1 MLSTEE
7 LLERARTR
15 VTNGIPNKS
24 QQKEVL
30 DTINSAFYNV
40 HNDLM
45 RRILDERNAYE
56 EDSKEYK
63 EMEDLYYK
71 VPYEAYRWNDKVFAL
86 LAKYEEANK
95 LEDIAKFWREVK
107 AMEII
112 KVVKTAEQLREEKFN
127 NQVKQTST
135 ITDKENYIKM
145 VNEMIKLL
153 DNEVTESFN
162 KIAESR
168 VKISK
173 MPMEQLKEKLEDK
186 HFALMFNTYIS
197 GKTAEEIK
205 KEVEKDKQF
214 FLLDNKIKILNKV
227 KFDITSVAYE
237 GNLKWRLNGNKL
249 LEIETISA
257 GGYNIQIFHYR
268 TLVKLKGGV
277 K

>member
-71 VPYEAYRWNDKVFAL
+71 VPYETYRWNDKVFSL

-95 LEDIAKFWREVK
+95 LDDIAKFWREVK
-107 AMEII
+107 AIEII

-153 DNEVTESFN
+153 DDEVTESFN
-162 KIAESR
+162 KIAEIR

-186 HFALMFNTYIS
+186 HFALMFNTHIS

-227 KFDITSVAYE
+227 KFDITSVTYE
-237 GNLKWRLNGNKL
+237 GNLKWKLNGNKL

-268 TLVKLKGGV
+268 TLVKLKGV

>member
-7 LLERARTR
+7 LLERAQTR

-95 LEDIAKFWREVK
+95 LKDIAKFWREVK

-153 DNEVTESFN
+153 DDEVTESFN
-162 KIAESR
+162 KIAEIR

-173 MPMEQLKEKLEDK
+173 MPMEQLKEKLKDK
-186 HFALMFNTYIS
+186 HFALMFNTHIS

-214 FLLDNKIKILNKV
+214 FLLDNKIKILNRV
-227 KFDITSVAYE
+227 KFDITSVTYE
-237 GNLKWRLNGNKL
+237 GNLKWKLNGNKL

-268 TLVKLKGGV
+268 TLVKLKGV

>member
-45 RRILDERNAYE
+45 RRILDERNTYE
-56 EDSKEYK
+56 ENSKEYK
-63 EMEDLYYK
+63 EIEDLYYK

-214 FLLDNKIKILNKV
+214 FLLDNEIKILNKV
-227 KFDITSVAYE
+227 KFDITSVTYE
-237 GNLKWRLNGNKL
+237 GNLKWKLNGNKL

-268 TLVKLKGGV
+268 TLVKLKGV

>member
-162 KIAESR
+162 KIAEIR

-173 MPMEQLKEKLEDK
+173 MPAEQLKEKLEDK
-186 HFALMFNTYIS
+186 HFALMFNTHIS

-227 KFDITSVAYE
+227 KFDITSVTYE
-237 GNLKWRLNGNKL
+237 GNLKWKLNGNKL

-268 TLVKLKGGV
+268 TLVKLKGI

>member
-7 LLERARTR
+7 LLERAQTR

-153 DNEVTESFN
+153 DDEVTESFN
-162 KIAESR
+162 KIAEIR

-173 MPMEQLKEKLEDK
+173 MPMEQLKEKLKDK
-186 HFALMFNTYIS
+186 HFALMFNTHIS

-214 FLLDNKIKILNKV
+214 FLLDNKIKILNRV
-227 KFDITSVAYE
+227 KFDITSVTYE
-237 GNLKWRLNGNKL
+237 GNLKWKLNGNKL

-268 TLVKLKGGV
+268 TLVKLKGV

>member
-227 KFDITSVAYE
+227 KFDITSVTYE

-268 TLVKLKGGV
+268 TLVKLKGV

>member
-214 FLLDNKIKILNKV
+214 FLLDNEIKILNKV
-227 KFDITSVAYE
+227 KFDITSVTYE

-268 TLVKLKGGV
+268 TLVKLKGI

>member
-227 KFDITSVAYE
+227 KFDITSVTYE

-268 TLVKLKGGV
+268 TLVKLKGI

>member
-7 LLERARTR
+7 LLERARTK

-86 LAKYEEANK
+86 LAKYDEANK

-168 VKISK
+168 IKISK

-214 FLLDNKIKILNKV
+214 FLLDNEIKILNKV
-227 KFDITSVAYE
+227 KFDITSVTYE
-237 GNLKWRLNGNKL
+237 GNLKWKLNGDKL

-268 TLVKLKGGV
+268 TLVKLKGV

>member
-7 LLERARTR
+7 LLERARTK

-145 VNEMIKLL
+145 VNEMIRLL

-168 VKISK
+168 IKISK

-214 FLLDNKIKILNKV
+214 FLLDNEIKILNKV
-227 KFDITSVAYE
+227 KFDITSVTYE
-237 GNLKWRLNGNKL
+237 GNLKWKLNGDKL

-268 TLVKLKGGV
+268 TLVKLKGV

>member
-145 VNEMIKLL
+145 VNEMIRLL

-168 VKISK
+168 IKISK

-214 FLLDNKIKILNKV
+214 FLLDNEIKILNKV
-227 KFDITSVAYE
+227 KFDITSVTYE
-237 GNLKWRLNGNKL
+237 GNLKWKLNGNKL

-268 TLVKLKGGV
+268 TLVKLKGV

>member
-71 VPYEAYRWNDKVFAL
+71 VPYEAYRWNDRVFAL

-268 TLVKLKGGV
+268 TLVKLKGV

>member
-45 RRILDERNAYE
+45 RRILDERNSYE

-145 VNEMIKLL
+145 VNEMIRLL

-168 VKISK
+168 IKISK

-214 FLLDNKIKILNKV
+214 FLLDNEIKILNKV
-227 KFDITSVAYE
+227 KFDITSVTYE
-237 GNLKWRLNGNKL
+237 GNLKWKLNGNKL

-268 TLVKLKGGV
+268 TLVKLKGV

>member
-7 LLERARTR
+7 LLERARTK

-145 VNEMIKLL
+145 VNEMIRLL

-168 VKISK
+168 IKISK

-214 FLLDNKIKILNKV
+214 FLLDNEIKILNKV
-227 KFDITSVAYE
+227 KFDITSVTYE

-268 TLVKLKGGV
+268 TLVKLKGV

>member
-127 NQVKQTST
+127 NQVKQTNT

-145 VNEMIKLL
+145 VNEMIRLL

-162 KIAESR
+162 KIAEIR

-173 MPMEQLKEKLEDK
+173 MPAEQLKEKLEDK
-186 HFALMFNTYIS
+186 HFALMFNTHIS

-214 FLLDNKIKILNKV
+214 FLLDNKIKILNRV
-227 KFDITSVAYE
+227 KFDITSVTYE
-237 GNLKWRLNGNKL
+237 GNLKWKLNGNKL

-268 TLVKLKGGV
+268 TLVKLKGV

>member
-153 DNEVTESFN
+153 DDEVTESFN
-162 KIAESR
+162 KIAEIR

-249 LEIETISA
+249 LEIETVSA

-268 TLVKLKGGV
+268 TLVKLKGI

>member
-153 DNEVTESFN
+153 DDEVTESFN
-162 KIAESR
+162 KIAEIR

-173 MPMEQLKEKLEDK
+173 MPMEQLREKLEDK
-186 HFALMFNTYIS
+186 HFALMFNTHIS

-214 FLLDNKIKILNKV
+214 FLLDNKIKILNRV
-227 KFDITSVAYE
+227 KFDITSVTYE
-237 GNLKWRLNGNKL
+237 GNLKWKLNGNKL

-268 TLVKLKGGV
+268 TLVKLKGV

>member
-168 VKISK
+168 IKISK

-214 FLLDNKIKILNKV
+214 FLLDNKIKILNRV
-227 KFDITSVAYE
+227 KFDITSVTYE
-237 GNLKWRLNGNKL
+237 GNLKWKLNGNKL

-268 TLVKLKGGV
+268 TLVKLKGI

>member
-7 LLERARTR
+7 LLERARTK

-56 EDSKEYK
+56 VDSKEYK

-95 LEDIAKFWREVK
+95 LENIAKFWREVK
-107 AMEII
+107 AMEIV
-112 KVVKTAEQLREEKFN
+112 KVVKTAEQLKDEKFN
-127 NQVKQTST
+127 NQVKQTNT

-227 KFDITSVAYE
+227 KFDITSVTYE
-237 GNLKWRLNGNKL
+237 GNLKWKLNRNKL

-268 TLVKLKGGV
+268 TLVKLKGI

>member
-145 VNEMIKLL
+145 VNEMIRLL

-168 VKISK
+168 IKISK

-214 FLLDNKIKILNKV
+214 FLLDNEIKILNKV
-227 KFDITSVAYE
+227 KFDITSVTYE
-237 GNLKWRLNGNKL
+237 GNLKWKLNGDKL

-268 TLVKLKGGV
+268 TLVKLKGV

>member
-71 VPYEAYRWNDKVFAL
+71 VPYEAYRWNDKVFSL

-95 LEDIAKFWREVK
+95 LNDIAKFWREVK

-153 DNEVTESFN
+153 DDEVTESFN
-162 KIAESR
+162 KIAEIR

-173 MPMEQLKEKLEDK
+173 MPAEQLKEKLKDK
-186 HFALMFNTYIS
+186 HFALMFNTHIS

-214 FLLDNKIKILNKV
+214 FLLDNKIKILNRV
-227 KFDITSVAYE
+227 KFDITSVTYE
-237 GNLKWRLNGNKL
+237 GNLKWKLNGNKL

-268 TLVKLKGGV
+268 TLVKLKGV

>member
-153 DNEVTESFN
+153 DDEVTESFN
-162 KIAESR
+162 KIAEIR

-227 KFDITSVAYE
+227 KFDITSVTYE
-237 GNLKWRLNGNKL
+237 GNLKWKLNGNKL

-268 TLVKLKGGV
+268 TLVKLKGV

>member
-249 LEIETISA
+249 LEIETVSA

-268 TLVKLKGGV
+268 TLVKLKGV

>member
-153 DNEVTESFN
+153 DDEVTESFN
-162 KIAESR
+162 KIAEIR

-214 FLLDNKIKILNKV
+214 FLLDNKIKILNRV
-227 KFDITSVAYE
+227 KFDITSVTYE
-237 GNLKWRLNGNKL
+237 GNLKWKLNGNKL

-268 TLVKLKGGV
+268 TLVKLKGV

>member
-7 LLERARTR
+7 LLERARTK

-168 VKISK
+168 IKISK

-214 FLLDNKIKILNKV
+214 FLLDNEIKILNKV
-227 KFDITSVAYE
+227 KFDITSVTYE
-237 GNLKWRLNGNKL
+237 GNLKWKLNGDKL

-268 TLVKLKGGV
+268 TLVKLKGV

>member
-168 VKISK
+168 IKINK

-214 FLLDNKIKILNKV
+214 FLLDNKIKILNRV
-227 KFDITSVAYE
+227 KFDITSVTYE
-237 GNLKWRLNGNKL
+237 GNLKWKLNGNKL

-268 TLVKLKGGV
+268 TLVKLKGV

>member
-153 DNEVTESFN
+153 DDEVTESFN
-162 KIAESR
+162 KIAEIR

-227 KFDITSVAYE
+227 KFDITSVTYE
-237 GNLKWRLNGNKL
+237 GNLKWKLNGNKL

-268 TLVKLKGGV
+268 TLVKLKWV

>member
-227 KFDITSVAYE
+227 KFDITSVTYE
-237 GNLKWRLNGNKL
+237 GNLKWKLNGNKL

-268 TLVKLKGGV
+268 TLVKLKGV

>member
-214 FLLDNKIKILNKV
+214 FLLDNKIKILNRV
-227 KFDITSVAYE
+227 KFDITSVTYE
-237 GNLKWRLNGNKL
+237 GNLKWKLNGNKL

-268 TLVKLKGGV
+268 TLVKLKGV

>member
-168 VKISK
+168 IKISK

-214 FLLDNKIKILNKV
+214 FLLDNEIKILNKV
-227 KFDITSVAYE
+227 KFDITSVTYE
-237 GNLKWRLNGNKL
+237 GNLKWKLNGNKL

-268 TLVKLKGGV
+268 TLVKLKGV

>member
-249 LEIETISA
+249 LEIETVSA

-268 TLVKLKGGV
+268 TLVKLKGI

>member
-71 VPYEAYRWNDKVFAL
+71 IPYEAYRWNDKVFAL

-197 GKTAEEIK
+197 GRTAEEIK

-214 FLLDNKIKILNKV
+214 FLLDNEIKILNKV
-227 KFDITSVAYE
+227 KFDITSVTYE
-237 GNLKWRLNGNKL
+237 GNLKWKLNGNKL

-268 TLVKLKGGV
+268 TLVKLKGI

>member
-1 MLSTEE
+1 M
-7 LLERARTR
+7 ERARTR

-249 LEIETISA
+249 LEIETVSA

-268 TLVKLKGGV
+268 TLVKLKGI